1 MPFGTRIPQPTQQ
14 GVTLMLQFKYTT
26 PEDMLEYSD
35 VADVEFKVNEDA
47 TLPEIVA
54 AFDKFVRAIGYVPS
68 PNTTLEYVEEPN
80 AKRDTE
86 HLWDSLDV
94 ERPVE
99 DGPGRETPKR
109 GRSYE

>member
-1 MPFGTRIPQPTQQ
+1 
-14 GVTLMLQFKYTT
+14 MLLFKYTT

-47 TLPEIVA
+47 NLPEIVA

-68 PNTTLEYVEEPN
+68 PTSTLEYVEDFHN
-80 AKRDTE
+80 AKGDTE
-86 HLWDSLDV
+86 FEDPDLWSSLDV
-94 ERPVE
+94 ERPVK

>member
-1 MPFGTRIPQPTQQ
+1 
-14 GVTLMLQFKYTT
+14 MLLFKYTT

-68 PNTTLEYVEEPN
+68 PTSTLEYVEESN
-80 AKRDTE
+80 EKGDTDL
-86 HLWDSLDV
+86 LWSSLDV

-99 DGPGRETPKR
+99 GWPNQDGTKA

>member
-1 MPFGTRIPQPTQQ
+1 
-14 GVTLMLQFKYTT
+14 MLLFKYTT

-80 AKRDTE
+80 AKCGSAI
-86 HLWDSLDV
+86 WDSLDV

>member
-1 MPFGTRIPQPTQQ
+1 
-14 GVTLMLQFKYTT
+14 MLLFKYTT

-68 PNTTLEYVEEPN
+68 PTSTLEYVEDFHN
-80 AKRDTE
+80 AKCDTE

-99 DGPGRETPKR
+99 GWPNQDGTKA

>member
-1 MPFGTRIPQPTQQ
+1 
-14 GVTLMLQFKYTT
+14 MLLFKYTT

-68 PNTTLEYVEEPN
+68 RNTTLEYVEEPN
-80 AKRDTE
+80 AKCGSAI
-86 HLWDSLDV
+86 WDSLDV

>member
-1 MPFGTRIPQPTQQ
+1 
-14 GVTLMLQFKYTT
+14 MLLFKYTT

-47 TLPEIVA
+47 TLPELVA

-80 AKRDTE
+80 KKCDTE
-86 HLWDSLDV
+86 LLWSSLDV
-94 ERPVE
+94 GRPVE
-99 DGPGRETPKR
+99 GWPNQDGTKAGRN
-109 GRSYE
+109 YD

>member
-1 MPFGTRIPQPTQQ
+1 
-14 GVTLMLQFKYTT
+14 MLLFKYTT

-68 PNTTLEYVEEPN
+68 RNTTLEYVEEPN
-80 AKRDTE
+80 AKCGSAIWDT
-86 HLWDSLDV
+86 LDV

>member
-1 MPFGTRIPQPTQQ
+1 
-14 GVTLMLQFKYTT
+14 MLLFKYTT

-47 TLPEIVA
+47 TLPELVA
-54 AFDKFVRAIGYVPS
+54 AFDKFVRAIGYMPS
-68 PNTTLEYVEEPN
+68 PNATLEYVEEHEFEDP
-80 AKRDTE
+80 D
-86 HLWDSLDV
+86 LWSSLDV
-94 ERPVE
+94 ERPVK

>member
-1 MPFGTRIPQPTQQ
+1 
-14 GVTLMLQFKYTT
+14 MLQFKYTT

-68 PNTTLEYVEEPN
+68 PTATLEYVEESN
-80 AKRDTE
+80 EKGDTDL
-86 HLWDSLDV
+86 LWSSLDV

-99 DGPGRETPKR
+99 GWPNQDGTKA

>member
-1 MPFGTRIPQPTQQ
+1 
-14 GVTLMLQFKYTT
+14 MLLFKYTT

-68 PNTTLEYVEEPN
+68 PTSTLEYVEDFHN
-80 AKRDTE
+80 AKPDTE